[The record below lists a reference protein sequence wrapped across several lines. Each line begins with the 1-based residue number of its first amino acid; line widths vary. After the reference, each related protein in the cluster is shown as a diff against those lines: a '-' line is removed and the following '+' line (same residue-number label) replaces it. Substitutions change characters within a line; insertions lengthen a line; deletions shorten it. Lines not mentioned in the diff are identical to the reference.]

1 MPLKE
6 YTSFLLISAHELSL
20 EWALFLLGNMLSVF
34 YQLKSCKPRK
44 HMDKCMFFFYELM
57 KHKSVNTE

>member
-44 HMDKCMFFFYELM
+44 HMDKCMFFFM
-57 KHKSVNTE
+57 S